1 MAQPPVYNR
10 QHNFL
15 LDEEGSVNSSALNAE
30 LDNAA
35 LSINRTRDNLS
46 KIQADD
52 GSLKSGIVTRDALS
66 SEVVKEVVDEVEKA
80 ANTVAVYL
88 QQAEAAA
95 SSAIKAK
102 DDVDARSKEIL
113 EADRRAEQNAAT
125 TVDALRNVQEIE
137 LNVSQMK
144 ATTED
149 AVAVVNSAK
158 EETVGAAIAAS
169 QSEYAAAE
177 SASQAEGY
185 AKTAAYS
192 YRYCASALA
201 NGTYSIDSLTPKSNA
216 KAGDHVLS
224 AEGELFEIVTVTTTT
239 FTLGNVLASLRGK
252 QGPQGVQGIQGVQ
265 GQRGEKG
272 DTGERGP
279 QGVQGPQGIQ
289 GLQGE
294 RGLTGP
300 QGSPGLQGETGS
312 GLEIR
317 DTFDSASQ
325 LPAAGSSGDAYFVGE
340 DLYLWSP
347 SANAW
352 VNKGPIAGGGGI
364 TGLMSP
370 DPRTYFLY
378 VLSGGVVEDED
389 GGGSSAPESGDASPI
404 LGTGK
409 LNYLVLA

>member
-158 EETVGAAIAAS
+158 EETVSAASAAS

-177 SASQAEGY
+177 SASQAKSY

-201 NGTYSIDSLTPKSNA
+201 NGTYSIDSLTPKNNA

-317 DTFDSASQ
+317 DTFDSESQ
-325 LPAAGSSGDAYFVGE
+325 LPATGSSGDAYFVGE

-378 VLSGGVVEDED
+378 VLNGGGIEDED
-389 GGGSSAPESGDASPI
+389 GGGSSEPESGDTSPI
-404 LGTGK
+404 LDAGK
-409 LNYLVLA
+409 LDYLVLA

>member
-158 EETVGAAIAAS
+158 EETVGAASAAS

-177 SASQAEGY
+177 SASQAESY

-201 NGTYSIDSLTPKSNA
+201 NGTYSIDSLTPKNNA

-317 DTFDSASQ
+317 DTFDSESQ
-325 LPAAGSSGDAYFVGE
+325 LPATGSSGDAYFVGE

>member
-158 EETVGAAIAAS
+158 EETVSAAS
-169 QSEYAAAE
+169 AASRSEYAAAE
-177 SASQAEGY
+177 SASQAENY

-201 NGTYSIDSLTPKSNA
+201 NGTYSIDSLTPKNNA

-317 DTFDSASQ
+317 DTFDSESQ
-325 LPAAGSSGDAYFVGE
+325 LPATGSSGDAYFVGE

>member
-158 EETVGAAIAAS
+158 EETVSAASAAS

-177 SASQAEGY
+177 SASQAESY

-201 NGTYSIDSLTPKSNA
+201 NGTYSIDSLTPKNNA
-216 KAGDHVLS
+216 KEGDHVLS
-224 AEGELFEIVTVTTTT
+224 SEGELFEIVTVTATT
-239 FTLGNVLASLRGK
+239 FTLGKALASLRGK

-317 DTFDSASQ
+317 DTFDSESQ
-325 LPAAGSSGDAYFVGE
+325 LPATGSSGDAYFVGE

-347 SANAW
+347 SASAW

-378 VLSGGVVEDED
+378 ILNGGEVE
-389 GGGSSAPESGDASPI
+389 GDDQTRTSQLNFA
-404 LGTGK
+404 K
-409 LNYLVLA
+409 LNEMVLA